1 MAAPIIVAYFAAWSI
16 YSRSYFVAD
25 IPGDKITHI
34 NYAFANIGSDGRI
47 ALGDPWADVD
57 KAFPGDTWDQPL
69 RGNFN
74 QLLKLK
80 EKYPHLRTLIS
91 IGGWTWSGKFSDVA
105 VSAESRAKFAESC
118 VNFAKQYGFD
128 GVDLDWEYPVS
139 GGLAGNINRPED
151 KQNYVLLLKE
161 IRQLLDAAGAEDGKS
176 YLLTVAT
183 GAGTERIADMDLPG
197 MTTYLDWINVMT
209 YDFHGGWEAKT
220 GHNAPLY
227 MSNADTSTDVSPS
240 FIKSRYNCD
249 AAIQAYIAAG
259 VPRSKLIMGLGLYG
273 RGWQGVTS
281 TAQNGFSQPASSTLP
296 MGTWENG
303 VFDYDHLKKSYM
315 PTYTRYWDDSSK
327 VPFLFNPSTGIWI
340 SYDDLQSIGL
350 KNDYI
355 KQQRLGG
362 AMFWEL
368 SSDRNAELVDST
380 FQALNNGVVP
390 TIKPTQSTVST
401 TTGKPTQSTVS
412 TATGKPTTIA
422 STSVGPTTTQGPS
435 DVHPWRENVS
445 YNVGDRVTYE
455 GKIYKCL
462 QAHVSLSGWT
472 PATVAA
478 LWELV

>member
-1 MAAPIIVAYFAAWSI
+1 MVAAPIIVAYFAAWSI
-16 YSRSYFVAD
+16 YSRSYFIAD

-34 NYAFANIGSDGRI
+34 NYAFANIGSDGNL
-47 ALGDPWADVD
+47 ALGDSWADVE

-80 EKYPHLRTLIS
+80 QKYPHLQTLIS

-105 VSAESRAKFAESC
+105 VSAASRATFAQSC
-118 VNFAKQYGFD
+118 VEFAKNYGFD

-161 IRQLLDAAGAEDGKS
+161 IRQQLDVAGAQVGKR

-183 GAGTERIADMDLPG
+183 GAGTERINDMDLPG
-197 MTTYLDWINVMT
+197 MAAYLDFINVMT

-227 MSNADTSTDVSPS
+227 KNDAETATDVSPS
-240 FIKSRYNCD
+240 FIKSRYNCH
-249 AAIQAYIAAG
+249 AAIQSYIAAG
-259 VPRSKLIMGLGLYG
+259 VARSKLIMGLGLYG

-281 TAQNGFSQPASSTLP
+281 TAQNGFSQPASSQLP

-303 VFDYDHLKKSYM
+303 IYDYDHLIKSFL
-315 PTYTRYWDDSSK
+315 PKYTRYWDDASK

-340 SYDDLQSIGL
+340 SYDDLQSISL

-355 KQQRLGG
+355 KREQLGG

-368 SSDRNAELVDST
+368 SGDRNAELVGATFAALSNGQTPAPGTNPPTNPTPSAGST
-380 FQALNNGVVP
+380 NAP
-390 TIKPTQSTVST
+390 TPTAP
-401 TTGKPTQSTVS
+401 G
-412 TATGKPTTIA
+412 
-422 STSVGPTTTQGPS
+422 TTTQTPS
-435 DVHPWRENVS
+435 GNAGSWEAHRA
-445 YNVGDRVTYE
+445 YNVGDRVTFG
-455 GKIYKCL
+455 GKTYQCL
-462 QAHVSLSGWT
+462 QSHTALPDWT
-472 PATVAA
+472 PTNVPA
-478 LWELV
+478 LWQLI